1 MTRVDWLTEEQHPD
15 DKAIQERLTSTG
27 SLPSHIA
34 VIMDGNGRWAQG
46 SGRPRID
53 GHREGMESV
62 RAVVKATSQLG
73 INFLTLYAFSI
84 ENWKRP
90 ATEVGFLMRLLES
103 YLRKEV
109 DELHANRVRIRTI
122 GNTNALPKAVQHVLR
137 SAMER
142 TANNQGLTLTLAL
155 SYGARWDLMRAMQ
168 LFALDVRR
176 GKMSPEDVNDETI
189 RAYLQTS
196 FLPDPD
202 LIIRTSGEMRLS
214 NFLLWE
220 AAYSELYVT
229 DIPWPE
235 FRRAELYAALCTYL
249 ERERRFGKT
258 SAQVQNGDSSSDHIS
273 TLRQI
278 LNAFS

>member
-1 MTRVDWLTEEQHPD
+1 MTRIDWRTEDQHPD
-15 DKAIQERLTSTG
+15 DKALQEQLISTG
-27 SLPSHIA
+27 RLPHHLA
-34 VIMDGNGRWAQG
+34 VIMDGNGRWAQAHD
-46 SGRPRID
+46 RPRID

-62 RAVVKATSQLG
+62 RAVVKAASQLN
-73 INFLTLYAFSI
+73 IRFLTLYAFSI

-90 ATEVGFLMRLLES
+90 ASEVGFLMRLLES

-109 DELHANRVRIRTI
+109 DELHHNNVRIRTI

-137 SAMER
+137 SAVDR
-142 TANNQGLTLTLAL
+142 TASNDGLTLTLAL
-155 SYGARWDLMRAMQ
+155 SYGARWDIMRAMQ

-176 GKMSPEDVNDETI
+176 GKISPEDVNDETI
-189 RAYLQTS
+189 RGYLQTA

-202 LIIRTSGEMRLS
+202 LIIRTSGELRLS

-235 FRRAELYAALCTYL
+235 FRRAELYTALRTYL
-249 ERERRFGKT
+249 DRERRFGCT
-258 SAQVQNGDSSSDHIS
+258 SAQVKGLSQSPEHVS

-278 LNAFS
+278 INAFS

>member
-1 MTRVDWLTEEQHPD
+1 MTRVDWLTEDRHPD
-15 DKAIQERLTSTG
+15 DRAIQQQLSSTG
-27 SLPSHIA
+27 CLPQHVA
-34 VIMDGNGRWAQG
+34 VIMDGNGRWAQAN
-46 SGRPRID
+46 GRPRID

-62 RAVVKATSQLG
+62 RAVVKASSQLG
-73 INFLTLYAFSI
+73 IRYLTLYAFSI

-90 ATEVGFLMRLLES
+90 STEVGFLMRLLES

-109 DELHANRVRIRTI
+109 DELHHNNVRIRTI

-137 SAMER
+137 SAMDR
-142 TANNQGLTLTLAL
+142 TASNDGLTLTLAL

-176 GKMSPEDVNDETI
+176 GKISPEDVNDETM
-189 RAYLQTS
+189 RSYLQTS

-229 DIPWPE
+229 DVSWPE
-235 FRRAELYAALCTYL
+235 FRRAELYTALCTYL
-249 ERERRFGKT
+249 ERERRFGQT
-258 SAQVQNGDSSSDHIS
+258 SAQLQALGNTSNHVS